1 MERGDLGRE
10 GRWSQKVADNLS
22 SHALVSSIVW
32 GLGITPRPT
41 TTDTFAWTGGL
52 ASPHHINA
60 MGHKA
65 TSLLELPADATHA
78 PVPVRES
85 RSLQDENGRR
95 TSFINTIRV
104 VTISNHR
111 TFYDK
116 PYRSTSVWLV
126 KILKD
131 RSVYRVQKHF
141 NSCAS
146 IL

>member
-1 MERGDLGRE
+1 M
-10 GRWSQKVADNLS
+10 
-22 SHALVSSIVW
+22 
-32 GLGITPRPT
+32 
-41 TTDTFAWTGGL
+41 FAWVGGL

-60 MGHKA
+60 MGHEV
-65 TSLLELPADATHA
+65 TSLLELSADATHA
-78 PVPVRES
+78 RLLARES
-85 RSLQDENGRR
+85 RSLQDENGHH
-95 TSFINTIRV
+95 TSYINTIRV
-104 VTISNHR
+104 VMISNRR

-116 PYRSTSVWLV
+116 PYHSTSVRLV